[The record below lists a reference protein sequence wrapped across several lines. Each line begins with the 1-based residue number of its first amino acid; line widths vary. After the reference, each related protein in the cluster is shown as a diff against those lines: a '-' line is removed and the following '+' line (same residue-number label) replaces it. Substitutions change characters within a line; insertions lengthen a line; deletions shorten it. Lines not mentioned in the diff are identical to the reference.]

1 MSDYLATT
9 GAPRE
14 FKSHRLQLNVS
25 LVQRFDELGPVKPT
39 LSRLMNE
46 LLNDWVTTQEI
57 KLLLKQ

>member
-25 LVQRFDELGPVKPT
+25 LVQRFDELQDKPT

>member
-25 LVQRFDELGPVKPT
+25 LVQRFDELPNKPT

-46 LLNDWVTTQEI
+46 LLSDWVTTQEI

>member
-14 FKSHRLQLNVS
+14 FKSHRLQLSVS
-25 LVQRFDELGPVKPT
+25 VVQRFDELPGKPT

-46 LLNDWVTTQEI
+46 LLLSYVVDQEL
-57 KLLLKQ
+57 KQLLKDK

>member
-25 LVQRFDELGPVKPT
+25 LVQRFDELQDKPT
-39 LSRLMNE
+39 LSRLINE